1 MKVEIVESWSSGKTV
16 GIALSYSVEDREILI
31 HFLFHGIFIKL

>member
-1 MKVEIVESWSSGKTV
+1 MKVEIVESWSSAKTIGLAV
-16 GIALSYSVEDREILI
+16 SYSIEDKEILI